1 MFTFRSETKKI
12 NDIINYS
19 AKSVMSNIQVIEKE
33 IQKFKYSQKRKD
45 MIVGQKYYFGEH
57 DILFRKR
64 LVIGE
69 GGNLHEI
76 YNIPNNKIVDNQY
89 AKLADQKNNYLLSKP
104 ITFSCENKKYIEKLN
119 KVLDKKFMKIL
130 KNIGQDSINCGIAWL
145 YIYYDE
151 NGNIKFKK
159 FNPYEI
165 LPFWKDEEHTELD
178 FIVRIYEVDVYEGET
193 EKTIEK
199 AEIYTK
205 NGIQRFVI
213 EAEKLVEDIESIYSS
228 YITDSFGNKLNW
240 NKIPIIAFKQNN
252 DEIPLIKRV
261 KTLQDALNTIRSDFM
276 NNMQEDARNTILVI
290 KNYDGTNLAEFRKNL
305 SEYGA
310 VKVKSIDGADGGIDT
325 LKIDI
330 NSSNYQVIIDMLKKA
345 IIENGR
351 GFDAKDER
359 MTNNPNQ
366 MNIKSMYSD
375 IDLDASSMESEF
387 QTSIEELLWFVKNH
401 IQNTYGNNFNDEYI
415 DVIFNRDILIN
426 ESEGISNCKNSLGII
441 SDESIIEKHPWVV
454 NAEREMRRLR
464 KEKNTE
470 KEVD

>member
-12 NDIINYS
+12 NNIINYS

-69 GGNLHEI
+69 GGKLHEI

-464 KEKNTE
+464 KEKNAE

>member
-119 KVLDKKFMKIL
+119 KVLDKKFMKTL

-387 QTSIEELLWFVKNH
+387 QTSIEEVLWFVKNH

-464 KEKNTE
+464 KEKNAE